1 MMDYTKSPGIA
12 MIGMFA
18 VAVIISITPAF
29 ADEQIEYLIKLV
41 PLEAGDRTDASII
54 TIHNKEYEMVIT
66 EKPLSIGDTPGL
78 KIQGNESD
86 GYEITLKGVGL
97 TDDFEISSEDIE
109 REVEESRD
117 NEIAFILFMTAMA
130 SMISIFLFA
139 VFRVKHN

>member
-18 VAVIISITPAF
+18 VAVIISMSTPVF

-54 TIHNKEYEMVIT
+54 TIQNKEYEVVTT
-66 EKPLSIGDTPGL
+66 EQPATIGYIPGL

-97 TDDFEISSEDIE
+97 SDDFEISSEDIE
-109 REVEESRD
+109 RELEDKRD
-117 NEIAFILFMTAMA
+117 DEIAFILFIIAMV
-130 SMISIFLFA
+130 SIMSVFSFA
-139 VFRVKHN
+139 VLKIK